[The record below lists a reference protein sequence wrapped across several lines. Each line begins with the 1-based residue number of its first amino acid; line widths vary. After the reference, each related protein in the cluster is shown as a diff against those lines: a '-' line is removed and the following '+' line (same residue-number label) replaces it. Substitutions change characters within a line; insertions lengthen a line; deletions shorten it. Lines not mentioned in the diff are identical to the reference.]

1 MTCRTYKILE
11 NNGDNYSNISKIVS
25 WQLTWEGITR
35 KLDEISMCQES
46 WTDTGK
52 QIGAI
57 QQDHFP
63 SRHSRS
69 PRNDSVNC
77 KFAQHDLIL
86 QAACYMDLIMVKA
99 NSILLWVL
107 DMLEFYE
114 SSGLR
119 SSSCSRR
126 EWANSR
132 GRTLVARSTSLAA
145 QSRSWPVEYKPYHVP
160 FPLSW
165 SGKAFLKI
173 HPQGKRP
180 ANQLNYND
188 LVQTSD
194 FLHMWIPSPSFL
206 ASTSGREKLW
216 HEMMSSSQWQIFPKD
231 AGLRPWECACA
242 LWVSSTLNTK

>member
-99 NSILLWVL
+99 SSILLWVL

-126 EWANSR
+126 EWANGR

-145 QSRSWPVEYKPYHVP
+145 QSRSWPVEVQALPCSLSPQLERKGLSQDSSTREAASKPTQ
-160 FPLSW
+160 FQW
-165 SGKAFLKI
+165 SGPDQWLPS
-173 HPQGKRP
+173 HVDTLPQLPGQYVR
-180 ANQLNYND
+180 
-188 LVQTSD
+188 
-194 FLHMWIPSPSFL
+194 
-206 ASTSGREKLW
+206 
-216 HEMMSSSQWQIFPKD
+216 
-231 AGLRPWECACA
+231 
-242 LWVSSTLNTK
+242 